1 MKKIYAIIFTFCLL
15 PLLSGCGIEKPTAVD
30 SVKAIYDLYILRQTA
45 GATKLGMSEEDIS
58 NALSAY
64 DNALAETIRSNFSDS
79 GLEMKNSTMEEIC
92 MARRDA
98 LARMKAT
105 YTLSSEKDGT
115 AVVTLSTTYFDEDI
129 LDKNAA
135 YSARE
140 EADAA
145 GFSDYDDYLNY
156 IMDAYTRNLIDA
168 YKSVTPSEDTR
179 DVLVTC
185 IIVNNTWLPEDM
197 STFGSQLGAAVSGQV
212 Q

>member
-1 MKKIYAIIFTFCLL
+1 MKKIYKIFFTLCLL

-45 GATKLGMSEEDIS
+45 GAEKLGMSEEDIS
-58 NALSAY
+58 NALNMY

-79 GLEMKNSTMEEIC
+79 GLEMKNSTMNEIC

-105 YTLSSEKDGT
+105 YTLSSEQDGT

-129 LDKNAA
+129 LDKDAA

-145 GFSDYDDYLNY
+145 GLTDYDAYLNY

-168 YKSVTPSEDTR
+168 YKNVSPSEDTR
-179 DVLVTC
+179 DIPVTC

-197 STFGSQLGAAVSGQV
+197 NTFGSQLAAAVSGQE
-212 Q
+212 